1 MIKCYTV
8 YSYAKPAVHHVLHR
22 AVGHIARHAVHHAAG
37 AVIITVVCVTVLP
50 WLVPTHAPRRP
61 VFAAPPAAIAPLPA
75 GWVPGEVWIP
85 RADVPR
91 DVQGRVT
98 RAVQLAP
105 PAEVSTPVPEPSG
118 ALLLLAGLGALGA
131 VRKLA

>member
-1 MIKCYTV
+1 MIKCHAV
-8 YSYAKPAVHHVLHR
+8 YSYAKPVVHHVLHR

-37 AVIITVVCVTVLP
+37 AVVVSIVCVTVPP
-50 WLVPTHAPRRP
+50 WIVPAPLHRP
-61 VFAAPPAAIAPLPA
+61 VFVAPPMSVAPLPA

-85 RADVPR
+85 HADVPR

-98 RAVQLAP
+98 RAVLLVP
-105 PAEVSTPVPEPSG
+105 PAEVPTPIPEPSG

-131 VRKLA
+131 VRRRA